1 MTTPDFGASHSLNAL
16 YDAVPETSLAA
27 YRGRRIVIPAPSYQF
42 LTKTG
47 EIDHARR
54 EAALGNLEALGAVP
68 TLMAGA
74 LTQDGRYAGPDEVR
88 AADFQAALTRDP
100 AEADLV
106 MPIRGGYGMT
116 RLLPL
121 LDWEVIG
128 RAAVPMVGFSDF
140 TAFNLALLA
149 KTGRASW
156 HGPMLGSFDNPDPYM
171 VERFAVVFGA
181 ELDPIEWEADPHLL
195 GKWADQTEQRAT
207 GLLWGG
213 NLCLIESLVGTA
225 WMPPKEMLEGGILFL
240 EDVGEYA
247 YRVERMLLTLLD
259 AGILARQRAVLLGAF
274 TNADDSIRFSGD
286 HCLADS
292 LAYIRRR
299 LPASIPVVTGDRK
312 SVV

>member
-74 LTQDGRYAGPDEVR
+74 LTQDGRYAVPYEVR

-121 LDWEVIG
+121 LDWEAIG

-156 HGPMLGSFDNPDPYM
+156 HGPMLGSFDTCLSVSQWFSVPSSIPSNG
-171 VERFAVVFGA
+171 R
-181 ELDPIEWEADPHLL
+181 LIPISSE
-195 GKWADQTEQRAT
+195 T
-207 GLLWGG
+207 GLAKP
-213 NLCLIESLVGTA
+213 SS
-225 WMPPKEMLEGGILFL
+225 
-240 EDVGEYA
+240 
-247 YRVERMLLTLLD
+247 
-259 AGILARQRAVLLGAF
+259 VLLG
-274 TNADDSIRFSGD
+274 SSG
-286 HCLADS
+286 AGTS
-292 LAYIRRR
+292 A
-299 LPASIPVVTGDRK
+299 
-312 SVV
+312 

>member
-1 MTTPDFGASHSLNAL
+1 MLLIRSMRFTMRCRRRACGIPRPADCYSGAPTISDEN
-16 YDAVPETSLAA
+16 
-27 YRGRRIVIPAPSYQF
+27 
-42 LTKTG
+42 G

-68 TLMAGA
+68 TLMVGA

-121 LDWEVIG
+121 LDWEAIG

-195 GKWADQTEQRAT
+195 GKWADQTEQRAA
-207 GLLWGG
+207 GL
-213 NLCLIESLVGTA
+213 S
-225 WMPPKEMLEGGILFL
+225 
-240 EDVGEYA
+240 
-247 YRVERMLLTLLD
+247 
-259 AGILARQRAVLLGAF
+259 GAATF
-274 TNADDSIRFSGD
+274 A
-286 HCLADS
+286 
-292 LAYIRRR
+292 
-299 LPASIPVVTGDRK
+299 
-312 SVV
+312 